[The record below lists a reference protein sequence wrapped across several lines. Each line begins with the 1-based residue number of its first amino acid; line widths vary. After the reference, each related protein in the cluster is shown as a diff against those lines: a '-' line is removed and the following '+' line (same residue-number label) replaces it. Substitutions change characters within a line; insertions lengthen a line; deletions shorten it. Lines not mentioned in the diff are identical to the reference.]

1 MKLEKDRLLAK
12 LDNLE
17 ASLRQIIEQEEEENK
32 DDAVSKKMDAASKK
46 SKATTMAPAAD
57 PKATTKT
64 KMNVQPS
71 VIPPKD
77 RPNPF
82 LNETF
87 DPVNSRMS
95 M

>member
-17 ASLRQIIEQEEEENK
+17 SSLRQIEEQQEEENK
-32 DDAVSKKMDAASKK
+32 DDATSRKIDATSKK
-46 SKATTMAPAAD
+46 SKQTLPQAD
-57 PKATTKT
+57 PKATAT
-64 KMNVQPS
+64 KMAVQPS
-71 VIPPKD
+71 VIPAKD

-87 DPVNSRMS
+87 EPVNSRMS